1 MGSMEEF
8 IKTQNR
14 IREQFMAPTVLS
26 TMDRNMLVYANAVNQ
41 FQSIQVE
48 PALLS
53 CMNELQEFREMHEAV
68 FKSFSAVQQIIN
80 PVLEEL
86 NKSGYYGSIGEKFDV
101 YF

>member
-41 FQSIQVE
+41 FQSI
-48 PALLS
+48 
-53 CMNELQEFREMHEAV
+53 
-68 FKSFSAVQQIIN
+68 
-80 PVLEEL
+80 
-86 NKSGYYGSIGEKFDV
+86 
-101 YF
+101 